1 MDSLV
6 TGTLQYETGKPH
18 VKLDFEEGRGR
29 ENTYYIKI
37 DLNQNF
43 ILALLVLSST
53 CLNISPVQYSPSA
66 SLIQMINSGGSSLG
80 QNKLPQ
86 LILGCIYILKHLQS
100 NFIGKILFFGNS

>member
-29 ENTYYIKI
+29 KNTYYIKI

-43 ILALLVLSST
+43 ILALLVLSNT
-53 CLNISPVQYSPSA
+53 CLNISPNA
-66 SLIQMINSGGSSLG
+66 SLIQMIEWLPCPVKRAVIKPFHKKFFALLV
-80 QNKLPQ
+80 QRNKP
-86 LILGCIYILKHLQS
+86 YISYTH
-100 NFIGKILFFGNS
+100 